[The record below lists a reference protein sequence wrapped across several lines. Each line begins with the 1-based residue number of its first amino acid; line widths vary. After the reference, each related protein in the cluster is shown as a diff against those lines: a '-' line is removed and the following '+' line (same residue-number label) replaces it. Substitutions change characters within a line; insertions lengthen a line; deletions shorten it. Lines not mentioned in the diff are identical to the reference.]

1 MNWFGF
7 IKLINS
13 IYGNGMPDTVAIEKM
28 GLLAVKIGQ
37 VHALRIDFLSR
48 EKCEILST
56 LYRQNQTL
64 PPADFLKLIDSAG
77 VAGFRDN
84 FTSIDERP
92 LAAASIGQI
101 HRAKMKDNSEVVIKA
116 IKARYKVQFIR
127 DVKSVEKLFKA
138 LIFFYPKLARVAN
151 PLGIL
156 EDIKTYTLSEL
167 DLRNELKGQLLL
179 KSIYEK
185 YKNTHDLS
193 RLAFAKIYE
202 SISNED
208 VMVSE
213 YVPGKTFDELL
224 TEKKIDYQTLLD
236 LFLIHGTYMFVAGT
250 FHGDIHPGNVIL
262 SNNMFYFVDTGS
274 TATVNDKLRKGLL
287 NFFEALSYDD
297 YPLCAKG
304 LHEMSDVNLS
314 EKRYKLFIDKFI
326 VLYKDYKGS
335 TVSQV
340 SLTQKMMETIKLGVN
355 SGMSFD
361 KGMFPI
367 IRSLMYMDGMVLKC
381 NPDAVLLKDM
391 QPYIRQF
398 KKQI

>member
-1 MNWFGF
+1 MNWLGF

-13 IYGNGMPDTVAIEKM
+13 IYGSGMPDPVAIQKM

-48 EKCEILST
+48 EKCEVLAT

-64 PPADFLKLIDSAG
+64 PPADFFKLIDSAG
-77 VAGFRDN
+77 GPGFRDN
-84 FTSIDERP
+84 FNSIDERP

-116 IKARYKVQFIR
+116 IKARYKAQFTS
-127 DVKSVEKLFKA
+127 DVRSVEKLFKV

-167 DLRNELKGQLLL
+167 DLGNELKGQLLL

-185 YKNTHDLS
+185 YRNNYDLS
-193 RLAFAKIYE
+193 RLAFARIYE
-202 SISNED
+202 NISNED

-213 YVPGKTFDELL
+213 YIPGKTFDELL

-236 LFLIHGTYMFVAGT
+236 LFLVHGTYMFVAGT

-262 SNNMFYFVDTGS
+262 SRNKFYFVDTGS
-274 TATVNDKLRKGLL
+274 TAVVSDKLRKGLL

-297 YPLCAKG
+297 YHLCAKG
-304 LHEMSDVNLS
+304 LHEMSDVELS
-314 EKRYKLFIDKFI
+314 EKKYKIFLDKFI

-355 SGMSFD
+355 NGMSFD

-391 QPYIRQF
+391 QPYISQF

>member
-13 IYGNGMPDTVAIEKM
+13 IYGKGMPDPVAIQRM

-48 EKCEILST
+48 EKCEVLST

-64 PPADFLKLIDSAG
+64 PPADFFKLIDSAG
-77 VAGFRDN
+77 GPGFRGN
-84 FTSIDERP
+84 FESVDEHP

-101 HRAKMKDNSEVVIKA
+101 HRAKMKDGSDVVIKA
-116 IKARYKVQFIR
+116 IKARYKAQFTS
-127 DVKSVEKLFKA
+127 DVMAVEKLFKA

-193 RLAFAKIYE
+193 RLAFAKIYDN
-202 SISNED
+202 ISNED
-208 VMVSE
+208 VMVSQF
-213 YVPGKTFDELL
+213 VQGKTFDELL

-236 LFLIHGTYMFVAGT
+236 LFLVHGTYMFVAGT

-262 SNNMFYFVDTGS
+262 SNNKFYFVDTGS
-274 TATVNDKLRKGLL
+274 TATVSDKLRKGLL

-297 YPLCAKG
+297 YPLCAQA
-304 LHEMSDVNLS
+304 LHEMSDIRLP
-314 EKRYKLFIDKFI
+314 EIKYRKFLENF
-326 VLYKDYKGS
+326 VYLYKDYKGS

-355 SGMSFD
+355 SAMSFD

-391 QPYIRQF
+391 QPYISQF
-398 KKQI
+398 KKT

>member
-7 IKLINS
+7 IKFINS
-13 IYGNGMPDTVAIEKM
+13 IYGSGVPDPVAIQKM

-64 PPADFLKLIDSAG
+64 PPADFFKLIDSAG
-77 VAGFRDN
+77 GAGFRDN
-84 FTSIDERP
+84 FAFIDENP

-101 HRAKMKDNSEVVIKA
+101 HRAKMKDGSDVVIKA
-116 IKARYKVQFIR
+116 IKAQYKAQFTQ
-127 DVKSVEKLFKA
+127 DVNSVEKLFKA

-156 EDIKTYTLSEL
+156 EDIKTNTLSEL

-185 YKNTHDLS
+185 YKTSHNIS
-193 RLAFAKIYE
+193 RLAFANIYQD
-202 SISNED
+202 ISNED
-208 VMVSE
+208 VMVSDFIA
-213 YVPGKTFDELL
+213 GKTFDELL
-224 TEKKIDYQTLLD
+224 TEKKLDYQTLLE
-236 LFLIHGTYMFVAGT
+236 LFLVHGTYMFVAGT

-262 SNNMFYFVDTGS
+262 SNDKFYFVDTGS

-304 LHEMSDVNLS
+304 LHEMSDVELS
-314 EKRYKLFIDKFI
+314 EKKYKHFVENFI
-326 VLYKDYKGS
+326 VF
-335 TVSQV
+335 TVTFGLV
-340 SLTQKMMETIKLGVN
+340 S
-355 SGMSFD
+355 
-361 KGMFPI
+361 MFS
-367 IRSLMYMDGMVLKC
+367 R
-381 NPDAVLLKDM
+381 
-391 QPYIRQF
+391 
-398 KKQI
+398 KKRIMNNTNTFN